1 MPVKKFVSVFV
12 LVAFALFNVS
22 CLMPRKM
29 GGIKKT
35 VKKEISEVDRS
46 NSKAGI
52 VNVITKTGENIAFT
66 RKDPAHFLPGGEA
79 VVGMTIQELE
89 FDKTDVKISNKGKAG
104 KIRTIESA
112 NGRIYKVLSSSEEGD
127 RVRFK
132 AFAPI
137 TIPFSDIQQVWITKT
152 DVNGNILAGM
162 LVVCAVIGAAM
173 VINNSL
179 KDVEL
184 GPEWESCPFV
194 YSFNGEEFV
203 LDAEPYG
210 MAVSEGLKRT
220 DWVEMSNLRDVDGQ
234 YRVLLANEL
243 DETQYTDELKLAVVD
258 HAAGLKV
265 APDIAGGMHT
275 FARPLAPT
283 KAFDQN
289 GRDILKFVAEN
300 DRVFWLSRLEEKS
313 ADDAEMRDELLF
325 EFPKPPG
332 AKKAKLLANAWTT
345 QWGSLSA
352 GRFLRLFGSSLPE
365 SYADVDRFGPTYGRF
380 LRWMASEE
388 LYTMKIWVETPSGW
402 KARGMVYGGAP
413 VIAKD
418 KAYLLDVADVP
429 GEVLRIKLRPPVN
442 FWMVNSLAV
451 DYGED
456 SPVRVTELTAG
467 KAVDPTGHDVRE
479 DLAATDG
486 AYLSSANRGER
497 TELVFSV
504 PPMTEGLARTVF
516 VKASGYYRIHIEA
529 KGEPQNELIARVLDE
544 PGFAA
549 RYSFR
554 EYQKWQA
561 ALWAAI
567 AKGTEGVKPNFFE
580 KK

>member
-1 MPVKKFVSVFV
+1 MSVKKIVSLFV
-12 LVAFALFNVS
+12 LAAFALFNLS
-22 CLMPRKM
+22 CSSYSRSSGFLR
-29 GGIKKT
+29 T
-35 VKKEISEVDRS
+35 VKKDIDQVDRTNEKS
-46 NSKAGI
+46 RI
-52 VNVITKTGENIAFT
+52 VNVITKTGESIVFT
-66 RKDPAHFLPGGEA
+66 QKSPAHFLPGGGG
-79 VVGMTIQELE
+79 VVGQTLQDFE
-89 FDKTDVKISNKGKAG
+89 FDKKDVKIFYKGK
-104 KIRTIESA
+104 S
-112 NGRIYKVLSSSEEGD
+112 GRISKIEAADGQTYKVLSSTED
-127 RVRFK
+127 ADTVRIS
-132 AFAPI
+132 AYAQL
-137 TIPFSDIQQVWITKT
+137 TIPVSDIQQVWIRKANTAA
-152 DVNGNILAGM
+152 N
-162 LVVCAVIGAAM
+162 AVMYTVMIGATLLLVAG
-173 VINNSL
+173 IIALASI
-179 KDVEL
+179 DCES
-184 GPEWESCPFV
+184 PEWESCPFV
-194 YSFNGEEFV
+194 YSFNGEEYV

-265 APDIAGGMHT
+265 APDIAGRMHT

-283 KAFDQN
+283 KAADQN
-289 GRDILKFVAEN
+289 GRDILRFVAEN
-300 DRVFWLSRLEEKS
+300 DRVFWLSPLEEKS
-313 ADDAEMRDELLF
+313 AEDAEMRDELVF
-325 EFPKPPG
+325 EFPKPAG
-332 AKKAKLLANAWTT
+332 ATRAKLLANAWTT

-352 GRFLRLFGSSLPE
+352 GRFLRLFGSSLAE
-365 SYADVDRFGPTYGRF
+365 RYADVDRFGPTYGQF

-402 KARGMVYGGAP
+402 KARGMIYGGAP

-418 KAYLLDVADVP
+418 KAYILDVADVP

-467 KAVDPTGHDVRE
+467 KAVDPTGRDVRQ

-486 AYLSSANRGER
+486 TYLASANRGER
-497 TELVFSV
+497 TELVFAV
-504 PPMTEGLARTVF
+504 PPLTEGLARTVF
-516 VKASGYYRIHIEA
+516 VKASGYYRIHIDA
-529 KGEPQNELIARVLDE
+529 KGEPQSELIARVLDE

-561 ALWAAI
+561 ALRAQ
-567 AKGTEGVKPNFFE
+567 VE
-580 KK
+580 KATGRGNRAPAP